1 VDVVVE
7 DHLAVVVDTV
17 GTTTEDHLLDDTED
31 HQFVAVIADPLPE
44 EVLALALALALQ
56 SGSAPDHQAEARLI
70 RREDHEVPAEEE
82 NQVDLHHP
90 APARAEVEVRARAH
104 SHEITEE

>member
-7 DHLAVVVDTV
+7 DHLAVVDTV
-17 GTTTEDHLLDDTED
+17 GTTEDHLLDDTED
-31 HQFVAVIADPLPE
+31 HQFVAIIADPLPE
-44 EVLALALALALQ
+44 EVLALALALELQ

-90 APARAEVEVRARAH
+90 ARAEVEVRARVH